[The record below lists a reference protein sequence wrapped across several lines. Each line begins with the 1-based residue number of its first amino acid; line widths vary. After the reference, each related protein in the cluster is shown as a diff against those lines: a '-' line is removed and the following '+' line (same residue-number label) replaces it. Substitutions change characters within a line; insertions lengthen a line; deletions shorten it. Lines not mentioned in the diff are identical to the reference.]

1 MGLNSFK
8 PAPAQDTK
16 GTAASTTPVPRDP
29 TRLNLTEPRELDYW
43 AERLGV
49 DAEELTAAT
58 LAVGTR
64 LQRVEDYLRM
74 RRWSESRSSTFG
86 LPR

>member
-1 MGLNSFK
+1 MSLSSFK
-8 PAPAQDTK
+8 PASGPPGKDANT
-16 GTAASTTPVPRDP
+16 SLPPVPRDP
-29 TRLNLTEPRELDYW
+29 TRLHLAEPRELDYW
-43 AERLGV
+43 TERLGV
-49 DAEELTAAT
+49 DADELTAAT